1 MSVMLKLSGA
11 EAKTRDAC
19 RFAPFPAER
28 PASVSASYHAIHLI
42 SRAIDK
48 GMAFETAAILE
59 IAISLADFRKQSLPD
74 TGAFSHFLKINL
86 SRTRSASQSE
96 FRFYWRNVR

>member
-28 PASVSASYHAIHLI
+28 PASVSAWYHAIDLI

-48 GMAFETAAILE
+48 GMAFETPAILK
-59 IAISLADFRKQSLPD
+59 IAILWADFRKQSLPD

-86 SRTRSASQSE
+86 SRTR
-96 FRFYWRNVR
+96 